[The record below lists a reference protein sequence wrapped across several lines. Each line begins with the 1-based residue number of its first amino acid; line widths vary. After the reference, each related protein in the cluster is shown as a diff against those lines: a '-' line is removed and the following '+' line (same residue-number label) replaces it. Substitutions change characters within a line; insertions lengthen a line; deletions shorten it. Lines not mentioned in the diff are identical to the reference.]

1 MVRGGQQDHP
11 LRRHAFSRAP
21 RGARVGAGAEKGGRG
36 ALRARFA
43 RRARRRH
50 GARSRGTDPAPEDRS
65 RRPRLPRVVRRD
77 AEVQSRAE
85 PDELTS
91 LRARSR
97 AGETLLGCFLT
108 WPTSGVIELAA
119 ITGFDFVVLDCEHGF
134 FSIESVASAVLAA
147 DGAGI
152 GAIVRA
158 PSAVSEQVGRYLDAG
173 AAGTLLPRVE
183 SVAMARTAIEALK
196 FAPEGKRGLGGVRA
210 NRYATMPLADFVRQA
225 DDDTLVVV
233 QIEREGALAD
243 LASIADLP
251 VVDVLFVGPNDLSQA
266 LGSPGD
272 TASERFRAE
281 VARV

>member
-1 MVRGGQQDHP
+1 
-11 LRRHAFSRAP
+11 
-21 RGARVGAGAEKGGRG
+21 
-36 ALRARFA
+36 
-43 RRARRRH
+43 
-50 GARSRGTDPAPEDRS
+50 
-65 RRPRLPRVVRRD
+65 
-77 AEVQSRAE
+77 
-85 PDELTS
+85 LTS

-108 WPTSGVIELAA
+108 WPTTGVVELAA
-119 ITGFDFVVLDCEHGF
+119 IAGFDFVVLDCEHGF

-183 SVAMARTAIEALK
+183 SVAIARAAIEALK

-210 NRYATMPLADFVRQA
+210 NRYATIPLADFVRQA
-225 DDDTLVVV
+225 NDDTLVVV

-243 LASIADLP
+243 LAEIADLP
-251 VVDVLFVGPNDLSQA
+251 AVDVLFVGPNDLSQA

-281 VARV
+281 VARVASEAGRAGKSAGIMVARREDIAGLARRGYRFFTTSDRALFLESGRRWAEAVAAERAAPTRSERK